1 MLQSTA
7 RRVSDPGRFGE
18 PVVIANVEHR
28 FLVAEQ
34 LRAAGIRPRVILLE
48 SEGRNSAPAA
58 AVAARRILAEDPGA
72 LLLLLAAD
80 HAMTRPEVFIEAVD
94 RARPA
99 AEAGLI
105 VTFGIRPDRPET
117 GYGYV
122 LAGRE
127 RPGEP
132 GVHTA
137 DRFVE
142 KPDAATASGY
152 LADGRY
158 LWNSGNFS
166 PAPTS
171 WPARS
176 RGWPRP
182 STPPPAPPSPVP
194 PATSTSSGWTRARS
208 PTPRRSRSTT
218 RSWRR
223 PTGRRWCRA
232 IRGGATSAR
241 SRRCAP
247 WRPGTRPATPW
258 SATRSPSTPATA
270 WCAAPARWSPRSAYR
285 GW

>member
-1 MLQSTA
+1 MTEKHPTIVPVILCGGAGTRLWPLSRARHPKQFLGLLGEATMLQATA
-7 RRVSDPGRFGE
+7 RRVADAGRFAP

-34 LRAAGIRPRVILLE
+34 LRAAGIHPRVILLE

-58 AVAARRILAEDPGA
+58 AVAARRVLAEDPGA

-80 HAMTRPEVFIEAVD
+80 HAMTRPEAFIEAVD

-99 AEAGLI
+99 AEAGMI

-132 GVHTA
+132 GVHA
-137 DRFVE
+137 VDRFVE

-158 LWNSGNFS
+158 LWNSGNFLARAEILADEIARLA
-166 PAPTS
+166 PAVDAA
-171 WPARS
+171 AR
-176 RGWPRP
+176 
-182 STPPPAPPSPVP
+182 A
-194 PATSTSSGWTRARS
+194 AL
-208 PTPRRSRSTT
+208 
-218 RSWRR
+218 
-223 PTGRRWCRA
+223 
-232 IRGGATSAR
+232 GGAAR
-241 SRRCAP
+241 DLDF
-247 WRPGTRPATPW
+247 
-258 SATRSPSTPATA
+258 
-270 WCAAPARWSPRSAYR
+270 
-285 GW
+285 